1 MRGQALAAQ
10 LEPLQALCLS
20 PDAYAASADAQPA
33 LDEDD
38 AMADAAGAAAE
49 AQGPQAV
56 AQALGQAAAHQG
68 YDDALGDAD
77 AAFLLVDP
85 AAAAAFARRAVGA
98 AAAAASESE
107 AQVEARLLAL
117 LEGLGAGASTAA
129 ADEEDAASAGAVGDA
144 GDGEEH
150 SGAAPV
156 LLAAPGAVPDTP
168 EQRRASALAAAVEA
182 GQEVAHRLSGLASP
196 SSKLSFDVE
205 VDAGNPGECAG

>member
-1 MRGQALAAQ
+1 MHDLVGRGWSR
-10 LEPLQALCLS
+10 E
-20 PDAYAASADAQPA
+20 
-33 LDEDD
+33 
-38 AMADAAGAAAE
+38 
-49 AQGPQAV
+49 
-56 AQALGQAAAHQG
+56 
-68 YDDALGDAD
+68 
-77 AAFLLVDP
+77 
-85 AAAAAFARRAVGA
+85 
-98 AAAAASESE
+98 
-107 AQVEARLLAL
+107 RLLL
-117 LEGLGAGASTAA
+117 LLAMLGLVLAGEI
-129 ADEEDAASAGAVGDA
+129 DLQQQDA